1 MKLANGHA
9 ITLDVKTSDT
19 IDNVKTKIS
28 TYLEEQM
35 CPDQQRLIFA
45 EHSDMQD
52 GRTLSDYNI
61 QNGATLH
68 VVKRARQIEEDAE
81 GEEEEEEEEDKKEE
95 EEEEQPE

>member
-1 MKLANGHA
+1 
-9 ITLDVKTSDT
+9 
-19 IDNVKTKIS
+19 
-28 TYLEEQM
+28 M